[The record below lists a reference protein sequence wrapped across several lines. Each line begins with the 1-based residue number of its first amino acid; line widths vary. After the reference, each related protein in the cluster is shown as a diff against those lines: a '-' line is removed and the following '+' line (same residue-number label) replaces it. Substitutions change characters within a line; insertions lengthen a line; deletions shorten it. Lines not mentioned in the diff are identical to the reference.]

1 MDIFQ
6 ILFEEAWRF
15 LQVSQALALL
25 QSGDLSALTTYD
37 GLRAVIRPAIPLLLI
52 FEAVLGLIYRKPQS
66 KVYRVNFLIYVC
78 NRFIGRF
85 ISFGMVLFCI
95 GLFQRYAPLQVS
107 LSWFGFIYA
116 YLVWELGHF
125 LYHYLAHK
133 VRLLWCLHSTHHA
146 PEDMNLSVT
155 HAHFFLEAPY
165 ADTIRTTVCILLG
178 VQPEL
183 LFLIMFIDGT
193 YGAFIHIGDNLV
205 KDARFGVLNKIMLTP
220 SHHRVHHARN
230 PLYIDTNFCNLLNV
244 WDRIFGT
251 YQEEDRS
258 LTIDYGINRKMNSGS
273 FLDVYFG
280 EFVALGRDLRA
291 ASGLKNKLLYL
302 LMPPG
307 WHPGG
312 EHHTAAVV
320 REQYLNTEGRG
331 I

>member
-1 MDIFQ
+1 MDIFL

-95 GLFQRYAPLQVS
+95 GLFQRYAPFQVS